1 MGIRPFTV
9 CVAKSQARSDPKTG
23 TVAGATDI
31 LESVTGTRA
40 RQRSTSR
47 MSVMLKK
54 KGVFDA
60 MRPADGCCSL
70 RGGPS
75 SSVTRVV
82 VSVSSGAYDS
92 CLERP
97 YASKALLKHAVETH
111 RSHCP
116 RFLQAPK

>member
-1 MGIRPFTV
+1 MCSAFFGKWESGHSLSVLPK
-9 CVAKSQARSDPKTG
+9 AKRSDPKTG
-23 TVAGATDI
+23 TVVGATDI
-31 LESVTGTRA
+31 LKSVTGTRA
-40 RQRSTSR
+40 LQRSMSR

-70 RGGPS
+70 LGGPS
-75 SSVTRVV
+75 SSITRVV

-97 YASKALLKHAVETH
+97 VCL
-111 RSHCP
+111 
-116 RFLQAPK
+116 